1 MPLVEI
7 KVFENEL
14 SDKEAQAV
22 IKGVTDAI
30 VSVSG
35 EPLRPHTWVVLSHV
49 PSGNWGIGGN
59 ALGLKDVRALQG
71 RGG

>member
-1 MPLVEI
+1 MPFVEI
-7 KVFENEL
+7 KVFEDEL
-14 SDKEAQAV
+14 TEDETSEV

-35 EPLRPHTWVVLSHV
+35 EPLREYTWVVVSQV

-71 RGG
+71 R